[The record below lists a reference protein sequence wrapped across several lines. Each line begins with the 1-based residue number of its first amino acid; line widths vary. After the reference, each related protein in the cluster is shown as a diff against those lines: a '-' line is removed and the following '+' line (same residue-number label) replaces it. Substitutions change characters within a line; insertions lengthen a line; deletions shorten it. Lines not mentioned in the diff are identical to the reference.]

1 MIIDLTGQ
9 FGAIK
14 IQREDIFKTAVQIAS
29 LIAIIREIVGD
40 DRAVHY
46 IELVKVMTKRPRAS
60 LCGNCHAHYD
70 KMDKRRFVKR
80 NCDIVTRQ
88 RFLFTLVE
96 RSIRLNQRQNSA
108 TGNFANQQR
117 NMHSMKW
124 CVRRCVCRCVF
135 DKASRQFNQTS
146 P

>member
-1 MIIDLTGQ
+1 VIIDLTGQ

-46 IELVKVMTKRPRAS
+46 IEFIKVMMKRPRAS
-60 LCGNCHAHYD
+60 LCGNCRAHYD

-96 RSIRLNQRQNSA
+96 RSIRLNQRQSSA

-117 NMHSMKW
+117 NVHSIEM
-124 CVRRCVCRCVF
+124 VRSTMCLSLSF
-135 DKASRQFNQTS
+135 
-146 P
+146 